1 MEIPFNRPY
10 LTGREKE
17 YIEDVLQRRETGG
30 DGYYTRKVTSL
41 LEEKFSLAKVLMTTS
56 CTHALEM
63 AIDLIDLKEGDEV
76 IMPSF
81 TFPSTANAVITR
93 GGRPVFAEI
102 KENSFNIDPVDI
114 EKKISKKTKAI
125 IPVHYAG
132 FACDMGEIIE
142 LAKEHRLMIIE
153 DAAQGVNARY
163 NDKYLG
169 GLGDLAC
176 YSFHSSKNYISG
188 EGGALVINNKSEKLQ
203 ERAEIL
209 RENGTNR
216 LSFLRG
222 EVDKYTWV
230 DKGSSYLPSDLL
242 MAVLFAQLEEM
253 DQIKEMRQK
262 VFLQYYNG
270 LKEIVEHPF
279 LDSISSVPENRD
291 LNYHMFYLKLQNNKL
306 RDYFL
311 RNLCKKGI
319 YATFHYLPLHSS
331 PMGEELGYKP
341 EELPITQEVASSI
354 LRLPLYPELTTEE
367 IDYIIE
373 NIRILFKGL
382 Q

>member
-142 LAKEHRLMIIE
+142 IAKEHRLMIIE

-270 LKEIVEHPF
+270 LKEFLETPF
-279 LDSISSVPENRD
+279 VDSISSVLEKRD

>member
-93 GGRPVFAEI
+93 RGKPVFAEI

-132 FACDMGEIIE
+132 TACDMDEIIE
-142 LAKEHRLMIIE
+142 LAKENRLYIIE

-163 NDKYLG
+163 NHKYLG

-253 DQIKEMRQK
+253 DHIKEMRQK

-270 LKEIVEHPF
+270 LKEFLETPF
-279 LDSISSVPENRD
+279 VDSISSVLEKRD

>member
-132 FACDMGEIIE
+132 TACDMDEIIE
-142 LAKEHRLMIIE
+142 LAKENRLYIIE

-270 LKEIVEHPF
+270 LKEFLETPF
-279 LDSISSVPENRD
+279 VDSISSVLEKRD

>member
-1 MEIPFNRPY
+1 M
-10 LTGREKE
+10 
-17 YIEDVLQRRETGG
+17 
-30 DGYYTRKVTSL
+30 
-41 LEEKFSLAKVLMTTS
+41 
-56 CTHALEM
+56 
-63 AIDLIDLKEGDEV
+63 
-76 IMPSF
+76 
-81 TFPSTANAVITR
+81 
-93 GGRPVFAEI
+93 
-102 KENSFNIDPVDI
+102 
-114 EKKISKKTKAI
+114 
-125 IPVHYAG
+125 HYAG
-132 FACDMGEIIE
+132 TACDMDEIIE
-142 LAKEHRLMIIE
+142 LAKENRLYIIE

-230 DKGSSYLPSDLL
+230 DKGPSYLPSDLL

-253 DQIKEMRQK
+253 DHIKEMRQK

-270 LKEIVEHPF
+270 LKEFLETPF
-279 LDSISSVPENRD
+279 VDSISSVLEKRD

-319 YATFHYLPLHSS
+319 YAHFHYLPLHSS